1 MESEREKR
9 RGGGGKDAFRQKEK
23 LLTPRMQ
30 RIRAPPSL
38 HRTHLDTKLVDL
50 EHGLVEVFL
59 RFGKGAG
66 DGEGSSAV
74 GNVGV
79 ELAAWKNERGE
90 RDEERMGR

>member
-1 MESEREKR
+1 M
-9 RGGGGKDAFRQKEK
+9 
-23 LLTPRMQ
+23 
-30 RIRAPPSL
+30 
-38 HRTHLDTKLVDL
+38 
-50 EHGLVEVFL
+50 